1 MNLLNAKKHNVYI
14 IKEVSTSDESLRTR
28 FFHLG
33 FSPGNALTLKRKAPL
48 FGDPLLFEVGDSQ
61 IALTKNEAKLI
72 EVEKLEA

>member
-1 MNLLNAKKHNVYI
+1 MNLLNAKKHSVYI
-14 IKEVSTSDESLRTR
+14 IKEVSTSDGGLKTR

-33 FSPGNALTLKRKAPL
+33 FTPGNSLTLKRKAPL
-48 FGDPLLFEVGDSQ
+48 FGDPLLYEVGDSQ